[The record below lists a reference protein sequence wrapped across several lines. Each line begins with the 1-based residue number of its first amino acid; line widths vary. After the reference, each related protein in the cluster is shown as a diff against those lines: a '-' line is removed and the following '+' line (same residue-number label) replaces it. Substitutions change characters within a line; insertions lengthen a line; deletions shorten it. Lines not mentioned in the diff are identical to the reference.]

1 MNFQG
6 RFNKLHAKAMTRS
19 NEDLGPT
26 EEDHLS
32 EGQMREIEE
41 RKELEDAAIERQ
53 EALDAITKEMANRDD
68 GDGEIGDIRD
78 TLLDVRQSQ
87 NELAGIRKQLEVAE
101 QLTMAAPDQQDPETA
116 PDDTDID
123 PDDPDAVPDPDDID
137 DPEAEPDPDDIDTPE
152 ADPEADP
159 KEDGDG
165 DDEDD
170 ETAAVESIRLQ
181 LDSIYGRLGCS
192 VGIESYT
199 RHDDPSLARKQLLD
213 VVGRL
218 EATLEGLEP
227 SMEWFNINALRT
239 NIVSIF
245 SVTKALEMNK
255 KLIDAGMRK
264 NGAKATYEPVML
276 HAWAMDLVTREGQ
289 PTRDFKSD
297 VRLFC
302 DTTRKLVAEYVLVRN
317 QQVHDILGSINS
329 DADFGD
335 INDRTNALLT
345 EGHLSNLLGRTGMMH
360 TINNG
365 KYSLSDNDKSGFR
378 SVVYERVV
386 SDKRQIDGVM
396 LTPTAMEEVPGSV
409 TLVLSAQDISE
420 IISMLLDLRNDIK
433 SFSDTMETAHK
444 NLAEFKSVRRMAE
457 RERTDLLESVKR
469 LESVALGLYTSTDS
483 IASAVK
489 HLVYRVTALAAHVKF

>member
-6 RFNKLHAKAMTRS
+6 RFNKLHAKALTRS
-19 NEDLGPT
+19 SEDLGPT

-32 EGQMREIEE
+32 EGQIREIEE

-101 QLTMAAPDQQDPETA
+101 QLTMAAPDQQDPNAIPADNDPLPE
-116 PDDTDID
+116 PN
-123 PDDPDAVPDPDDID
+123 PDDPIV
-137 DPEAEPDPDDIDTPE
+137 EPK
-152 ADPEADP
+152 ADPESDDDDP
-159 KEDGDG
+159 DEDPEDEDEDEDD
-165 DDEDD
+165 DDEDED
-170 ETAAVESIRLQ
+170 EEDEEIAAVESIRIQ
-181 LDSIYGRLGCS
+181 LDCIYSRLGCS

-255 KLIDAGMRK
+255 KLIDMGMRK

-276 HAWAMDLVTREGQ
+276 PAWAVDLVTREGS

-297 VRLFC
+297 VRAFC
-302 DTTRKLVAEYVLVRN
+302 DITRKLVAEYVLARN

-329 DADFGD
+329 DADVGD
-335 INDRTNALLT
+335 INDRTSALLSN
-345 EGHLSNLLGRTGMMH
+345 GHLSGLPVRGGVMH

-365 KYSLSDNDKSGFR
+365 KYRLSDDDKSGFR
-378 SVVYERVV
+378 SVVYERLVA
-386 SDKRQIDGVM
+386 DKRQIDGVM
-396 LTPTAMEEVPGSV
+396 LTPTVMEAVPGSMS
-409 TLVLSAQDISE
+409 LVLSAQDISE
-420 IISMLLDLRNDIK
+420 IIGMLLDLRNDIK

>member
-26 EEDHLS
+26 EEEHLS
-32 EGQMREIEE
+32 EGQMRKIEE

-78 TLLDVRQSQ
+78 TLLDVRRSQ
-87 NELAGIRKQLEVAE
+87 NELDGIRKQLEVAG
-101 QLTMAAPDQQDPETA
+101 QHAMTA
-116 PDDTDID
+116 PDKQD
-123 PDDPDAVPDPDDID
+123 PDDPVIDPKADPESDDDDPDEDPDD
-137 DPEAEPDPDDIDTPE
+137 
-152 ADPEADP
+152 
-159 KEDGDG
+159 
-165 DDEDD
+165 DDEDEED
-170 ETAAVESIRLQ
+170 EEIAAVESIRVQ
-181 LDSIYGRLGCS
+181 LDCIYSRLGCS

-255 KLIDAGMRK
+255 KLIDMGMRK

-276 HAWAMDLVTREGQ
+276 PSWAVDLVTREGQ

-302 DTTRKLVAEYVLVRN
+302 DITRKLVAEYVLVRN
-317 QQVHDILGSINS
+317 QQVHNILGSINS

-386 SDKRQIDGVM
+386 ADKRQIDGVM
-396 LTPTAMEEVPGSV
+396 LSPTTMEEVPGSV